1 MESERLR
8 YVPVA
13 PALLD
18 AFHALVQDPHIRRYL
33 MDGQVFPRE
42 WSEARIRESEALF
55 EREGVGLWLADER
68 ATDALVGFCGFVEFP
83 ALHPG
88 PELVYALRERYC
100 GRGYANEM
108 ARASIR
114 QAWTRG
120 GLGEIVTSVDEINAA
135 SLRVLEKLGFERCGS
150 RPGAFGPTILLRLA
164 GDARLRPTMSDVPIA
179 CTLTDRELAERRT
192 GLLAELRRHRE
203 EIRWLADGAAFR
215 YSATAAVVDLL
226 AEFVRL
232 ESRCCPFLRFR
243 LTVEPAGGPVW
254 LELTGGPGTREFL
267 EAQANQGA

>member
-1 MESERLR
+1 MVSARLR
-8 YVPVA
+8 YVPVT
-13 PALLD
+13 PAMLG
-18 AFHALVQDPHIRRYL
+18 AFHALVQDEHIRRYL
-33 MDGQVFPRE
+33 MDGQVVPRE

-55 EREGVGLWLADER
+55 EREGVGLWLAYER

-88 PELVYALRERYC
+88 PELVYALLERYC
-100 GRGYANEM
+100 GRGYATEM
-108 ARASIR
+108 ARASIMHAR
-114 QAWTRG
+114 AGG
-120 GLGEIVTSVDEINAA
+120 GLGDIVTSVDEVNRA

-150 RPGAFGPTILLRLA
+150 RPGAFGPTALLRLA
-164 GDARLRPTMSDVPIA
+164 GHPRLETAMSDIPIV
-179 CTLTDRELAERRT
+179 CTLTERELAERRT
-192 GLLAELRRHRE
+192 GLLAELRGHRE

-215 YSATAAVVDLL
+215 YRPTAPVLDLIT
-226 AEFVRL
+226 EFVRL

-267 EAQANQGA
+267 EAQVGRDG